1 MQKSGNIIVKK
12 WEETS
17 NCAHAMLCSWCLP
30 QLKTSTHDFIIDT
43 IRVTNPP
50 RHAPLGVGKTWALR
64 WENNTMPAQMEGPYK
79 TRWNHCSQINTDG
92 SSLEVTIPRWVS
104 FFSRV
109 VSSSRSISS
118 LLQIPTS
125 KHESTVRIEP
135 FHPKYLNL
143 RYKEIIFPQKK
154 TSACHWL
161 LAVVPKGPNRW
172 NSQPWW
178 YPNKKSCVFTSI
190 QRRIPPNDQS
200 IDAAGTR
207 PPDQRK
213 MLSSLT
219 ALRSSF
225 VMSQRVFRKS
235 RVCSNLAL
243 PHQFFVDLI
252 FTTFLTQTANMP
264 AVSWWYWIE
273 KPFNRKGWKLLLQF
287 LIFGVDVGNS
297 NLMTRPNTQPNM
309 VLKKKVLKQK
319 ILQKKEL
326 CIKRSPWLRRPFLP
340 HLMVGWI
347 HIASRGDVISGSFTS
362 GKSESLA
369 PNLGQGTELRERER
383 EMCFLVVREH
393 K

>member
-1 MQKSGNIIVKK
+1 MY
-12 WEETS
+12 
-17 NCAHAMLCSWCLP
+17 
-30 QLKTSTHDFIIDT
+30 
-43 IRVTNPP
+43 
-50 RHAPLGVGKTWALR
+50 R
-64 WENNTMPAQMEGPYK
+64 WESAKPGLWGE
-79 TRWNHCSQINTDG
+79 R
-92 SSLEVTIPRWVS
+92 TIPCRPRWKVFTKLGEIIAPKS
-104 FFSRV
+104 ALTVQAWRWQYLDEFPFFTRV

-178 YPNKKSCVFTSI
+178 YPNKKSCVSTSI

-225 VMSQRVFRKS
+225 IMSQRVFRKS

-309 VLKKKVLKQK
+309 VFKKKKGVECWN
-319 ILQKKEL
+319 KKSY
-326 CIKRSPWLRRPFLP
+326 KR
-340 HLMVGWI
+340 
-347 HIASRGDVISGSFTS
+347 
-362 GKSESLA
+362 KSK
-369 PNLGQGTELRERER
+369 
-383 EMCFLVVREH
+383 CV
-393 K
+393 

>member
-1 MQKSGNIIVKK
+1 
-12 WEETS
+12 
-17 NCAHAMLCSWCLP
+17 
-30 QLKTSTHDFIIDT
+30 
-43 IRVTNPP
+43 
-50 RHAPLGVGKTWALR
+50 
-64 WENNTMPAQMEGPYK
+64 
-79 TRWNHCSQINTDG
+79 
-92 SSLEVTIPRWVS
+92 
-104 FFSRV
+104 
-109 VSSSRSISS
+109 
-118 LLQIPTS
+118 
-125 KHESTVRIEP
+125 
-135 FHPKYLNL
+135 
-143 RYKEIIFPQKK
+143 
-154 TSACHWL
+154 
-161 LAVVPKGPNRW
+161 
-172 NSQPWW
+172 
-178 YPNKKSCVFTSI
+178 
-190 QRRIPPNDQS
+190 
-200 IDAAGTR
+200 
-207 PPDQRK
+207 
-213 MLSSLT
+213 
-219 ALRSSF
+219 
-225 VMSQRVFRKS
+225 MSQRVFRKS

-252 FTTFLTQTANMP
+252 FTTFLTQTANMR

-383 EMCFLVVREH
+383 DVCVFFGCIENTNKKGIAEFLWFYEFVLKVNFTFRISWAETLGVRPD
-393 K
+393 